1 MKQRSYT
8 VYSWI
13 DEFNCSSSIILSGM
27 VRRVAIAEACCTG
40 DTWIINRVFVT
51 KKYRDS
57 GFGRIVTKEVLCLL
71 RDNGVKE
78 VFVTPGG
85 YPEYPKKL
93 RLNFYENLGFDKVK
107 SRTKKYIYG
116 SYIKTFKRE

>member
-8 VYSWI
+8 VHSWI
-13 DEFNCSSSIILSGM
+13 DDYYCTASIIPSGR

-40 DTWIINRVFVT
+40 NMWIINHVFVV

-57 GFGRIVTKEVLCLL
+57 GYGRIVTKEVLCLL
-71 RDNGVKE
+71 RDEGVKE

-93 RLNFYENLGFDKVK
+93 RVKFYENLGFEKVK

-116 SYIKTFKRE
+116 SYIKTFERE

>member
-1 MKQRSYT
+1 MKERQYT
-8 VYSWI
+8 VHSYI
-13 DEFNCSSSIILSGM
+13 DEFNCSSSIIISGM
-27 VRRVAIAEACCTG
+27 VRNVAIAEACCSG
-40 DTWIINRVFVT
+40 GAWIINRVFVV

-85 YPEYPKKL
+85 YPEYPPKL
-93 RLNFYENLGFDKVK
+93 RIRFYEKLGFEKVK
-107 SRTKKYIYG
+107 SRTKKYAYS
-116 SYIKTFKRE
+116 SYIKTFERK